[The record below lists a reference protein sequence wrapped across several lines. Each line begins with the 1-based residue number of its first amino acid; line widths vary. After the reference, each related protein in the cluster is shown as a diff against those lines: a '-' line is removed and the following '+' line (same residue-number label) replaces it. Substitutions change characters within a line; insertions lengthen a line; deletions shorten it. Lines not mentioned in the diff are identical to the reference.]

1 MHNKKIFHFQ
11 KILNSL
17 DRKTYRSFHASIDL
31 IPTLSVGP
39 DTIDVWVDPPT
50 SSYYSSAIRS
60 EWESPAIS
68 LLFEEWL
75 KVKQRGVRYGRSL
88 PFGSQK
94 TQHTLH
100 TFTRSL
106 IGDISGTDRRT
117 VCMCCIISPK
127 TLYTH

>member
-1 MHNKKIFHFQ
+1 MHNKNFFHFQ

-17 DRKTYRSFHASIDL
+17 DRKKYRSFHASIDL
-31 IPTLSVGP
+31 IPTLRVGP

-117 VCMCCIISPK
+117 VCMCCIIYPK